1 VSPRILYV
9 DDDRSNV
16 VVFRAAFSDE
26 FDLVT
31 AESGAEAAAI
41 LERDRDIA
49 VLLTDVRMPGMSG
62 TQLAELARRRW
73 PAAS

>member
-26 FDLVT
+26 LDIVT
-31 AESGAEAAAI
+31 AESGA
-41 LERDRDIA
+41 
-49 VLLTDVRMPGMSG
+49 
-62 TQLAELARRRW
+62 
-73 PAAS
+73 